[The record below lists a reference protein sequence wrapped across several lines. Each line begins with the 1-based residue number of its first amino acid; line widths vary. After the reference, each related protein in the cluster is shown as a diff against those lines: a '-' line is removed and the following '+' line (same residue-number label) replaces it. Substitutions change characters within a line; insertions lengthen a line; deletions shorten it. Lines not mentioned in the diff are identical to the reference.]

1 MDDKTRKQNAEQ
13 KSLAFLLTLIGGDI
27 TAPEP
32 LLEQEVA
39 QFKEVRRV
47 SENDEAVDALI
58 AVARTDSQQERLE
71 IIEILSMKL
80 LTITQILELQT
91 FLRDYVLHTVKYL
104 NDHPETRDPNA
115 GDKSMRSIKDIFGL

>member
-1 MDDKTRKQNAEQ
+1 MDDKTRKQDAQQ
-13 KSLAFLLTLIGGDI
+13 KFLAFLLTTSGGDI

-39 QFKEVRRV
+39 QFKEVKRV
-47 SENDEAVDALI
+47 SENDEVVDALV

-80 LTITQILELQT
+80 LTLTQILKLQT
-91 FLRDYVLHTVKYL
+91 FLHDYVTHTMEYL
-104 NDHPETRDPNA
+104 KDHPEARDPDVEGKA
-115 GDKSMRSIKDIFGL
+115 MRSIEDMFGF